1 MGADFVIIYG
11 SITVCD
17 LINFYY
23 SKEETKSTFK
33 IILKRIIFQMIV
45 CAIFFMIFNSTLADI
60 CYNLLFDNL
69 SKPYNILMYNMVGYS
84 PLIRMK
90 VIYVIANYIFN

>member
-1 MGADFVIIYG
+1 MGFVNYLNLYHKDTATNFEFSSKFLLDYAEKFMADFVIIYG

-45 CAIFFMIFNSTLADI
+45 CAIFFMIFNSPLADI

-69 SKPYNILMYNMVGYS
+69 
-84 PLIRMK
+84 
-90 VIYVIANYIFN
+90 